1 MKYLIDQEQP
11 EPMVLQQDLQQNLNE
26 HLLQQEL
33 TELPAHEHDLQQKL
47 TELPP
52 HEHHLQ
58 QKLTEL
64 PPQQKKRNTTV
75 SHAATAVAKKSRLA
89 QVASLIEKAISC
101 VDTK

>member
-26 HLLQQEL
+26 HHLQQE
-33 TELPAHEHDLQQKL
+33 L

-75 SHAATAVAKKSRLA
+75 SHAAPVAKKNRLA
-89 QVASLIEKAISC
+89 SVASLIEKATSC